1 MLDAPLTRCRNRSLK
16 RNSSRPAPRR
26 RTSESEK
33 RNDSGTKAIFESSGN
48 DGRRGRDVARYMDR
62 LRAGGRFQPGISED
76 EMKAITLG
84 WSVKKKILG
93 KPVYNDD
100 KQKIGLIDDLII
112 IPVRL
117 VPYAIIGVGGFLGI
131 GKHDVAIP
139 MSQCRRNGTGSLH
152 PEQPGTPSGRCRSSS
167 TRSSEAITAHAYALL

>member
-1 MLDAPLTRCRNRSLK
+1 MTGVAAAMLLGIWTDCAQVADSNPLGVS
-16 RNSSRPAPRR
+16 A
-26 RTSESEK
+26 
-33 RNDSGTKAIFESSGN
+33 
-48 DGRRGRDVARYMDR
+48 
-62 LRAGGRFQPGISED
+62 D
-76 EMKAITLG
+76 EMTAITLG

-131 GKHDVAIP
+131 GKHDVAIC
-139 MSQCRRNGTGSLH
+139 MSQLKEERDRFVA
-152 PEQPGTPSGRCRSSS
+152 PSA
-167 TRSSEAITAHAYALL
+167 TRYAIRALPKFEYAKQ

>member
-1 MLDAPLTRCRNRSLK
+1 VTGFAAATLLDIWTDCAQVADSNPL
-16 RNSSRPAPRR
+16 
-26 RTSESEK
+26 
-33 RNDSGTKAIFESSGN
+33 G
-48 DGRRGRDVARYMDR
+48 V
-62 LRAGGRFQPGISED
+62 SED
-76 EMKAITLG
+76 EMTAITLG

-131 GKHDVAIP
+131 GKHDGAIS
-139 MSQCRRNGTGSLH
+139 MSQLKKERDRLVA
-152 PEQPGTPSGRCRSSS
+152 PSA
-167 TRSSEAITAHAYALL
+167 TRYA

>member
-1 MLDAPLTRCRNRSLK
+1 MTEVRKRFLKALAMTGVAAAML
-16 RNSSRPAPRR
+16 
-26 RTSESEK
+26 
-33 RNDSGTKAIFESSGN
+33 
-48 DGRRGRDVARYMDR
+48 
-62 LRAGGRFQPGISED
+62 PGIWTDCAQVADSNPLGVSEN

-112 IPVRL
+112 ISVRL

-131 GKHDVAIP
+131 GKHDVAIS
-139 MSQCRRNGTGSLH
+139 MSQLKEERDRFVA
-152 PEQPGTPSGRCRSSS
+152 PSA
-167 TRSSEAITAHAYALL
+167 TRYAITALPKFEYAKQ